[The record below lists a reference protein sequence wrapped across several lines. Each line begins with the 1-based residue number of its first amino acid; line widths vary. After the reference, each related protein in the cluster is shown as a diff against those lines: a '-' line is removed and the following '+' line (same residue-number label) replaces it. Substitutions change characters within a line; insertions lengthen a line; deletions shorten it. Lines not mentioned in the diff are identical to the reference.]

1 MYNSVRW
8 TFSVEWKIFPSLS
21 PMDGTTPAPREEAA
35 LPRSSSELHPACES
49 VSDHSHATD
58 EQPQTVPVPLTTEP
72 AEEDLEAK
80 REEVA
85 AAAAAEPPWSVF
97 PSKEKAF
104 VIIVGSFAALISPLS
119 SSIYL
124 PALNSL
130 AHDMDVS
137 VSLINLTITTY
148 LVCIPMFLTLVI
160 VNKVLIRIV
169 GRSSRDW
176 HRLLLGAFPMVMA
189 GVLHTLWPSL
199 STSEPTSD
207 LRSRAAIRL

>member
-1 MYNSVRW
+1 
-8 TFSVEWKIFPSLS
+8 
-21 PMDGTTPAPREEAA
+21 MDGTAPAPREEAA

-49 VSDHSHATD
+49 VSDHDHATD

-72 AEEDLEAK
+72 AEEDLEAE
-80 REEVA
+80 REQAAA
-85 AAAAAEPPWSVF
+85 AAAAAEAPWSVF

-130 AHDMDVS
+130 AHDMGVS

-148 LVCIPMFLTLVI
+148 LVCLPVYLAFVI
-160 VNKVLIRIV
+160 VRKLLIRI
-169 GRSSRDW
+169 
-176 HRLLLGAFPMVMA
+176 AC
-189 GVLHTLWPSL
+189 
-199 STSEPTSD
+199 
-207 LRSRAAIRL
+207 

>member
-1 MYNSVRW
+1 MYNSARW
-8 TFSVEWKIFPSLS
+8 AFSVEWKIFPSLS
-21 PMDGTTPAPREEAA
+21 PMDGTTPAPRDEAA
-35 LPRSSSELHPACES
+35 LPRSSSELHPAYES

-80 REEVA
+80 REE
-85 AAAAAEPPWSVF
+85 AAAAAEAPWSVF

-148 LVCIPMFLTLVI
+148 LVCLPVYLAFVLVRE
-160 VNKVLIRIV
+160 VLIRI
-169 GRSSRDW
+169 
-176 HRLLLGAFPMVMA
+176 AC
-189 GVLHTLWPSL
+189 
-199 STSEPTSD
+199 
-207 LRSRAAIRL
+207 